1 MLELTL
7 APSVEDLIAAE
18 NRKAEIQVNWVTAL
32 LITAVLLVVM
42 PTVYFTHAQAPPLSF
57 YWDVGILAFGLA
69 GCGVIAGLIRA
80 GCYDRILPYAAAVL
94 EYGLLGAIL
103 LNHALNHLVTVGEM
117 SVVTFD
123 PVLYFA
129 FLLNGYAAVRFNRQ
143 AALFSGA
150 LSLVLTLGAIALDAR
165 HGNPVHPVSIGLLL
179 ILALASIGV
188 AQLIIA
194 KSRQLIDQAVAHQ
207 HEKDRVQTVLSR
219 YVSPQVAQT
228 VLRDGQMPAAG
239 QRMRVTVL
247 FADIR
252 GFTQMS
258 ERMLP
263 EEVVSFLNTYLSRM
277 VDAIFAHG
285 GTLDKYMGDGIMAF
299 FGAPVEQPD
308 HAERAVK
315 AALAMRQAL
324 AAFNDER
331 IARAEAPI
339 TIGIGLHT
347 GECVV
352 GNIGTSV
359 RLDYTA
365 VGDVVNTASRLE
377 GLTKEYE
384 VDVLMSQETYR
395 EVSGWVDTRAIECV
409 GLRGKN
415 SKLDVYVLEG
425 VRQVV
430 PADLTRQASSA
441 AGATQSR

>member
-1 MLELTL
+1 MIELVL

-18 NRKAEIQVNWVTAL
+18 NRKAEIQVNWVSAL
-32 LITAVLLVVM
+32 LITTVLLVVM
-42 PTVYFTHAQAPPLSF
+42 PTVYFTHGGHPPLAF
-57 YWDVGILAFGLA
+57 YWDVGILLFGLA

-80 GCYDRILPYAAAVL
+80 ACYDQVLPYAAALL

-103 LNHALNHLVTVGEM
+103 LNHSLNHLKTVGEL
-117 SVVTFD
+117 SLVAFD

-129 FLLNGYAAVRFNRQ
+129 FLLNGYAAVRFNRK
-143 AALFSGA
+143 AALFCGG
-150 LSLVLTLGAIALDAR
+150 LSLILTGGAIALDHR
-165 HGNPVHPVSIGLLL
+165 HGNLINPVSIGLLF

-228 VLRDGQMPAAG
+228 VLQDGQMPAAG

-299 FGAPVEQPD
+299 FGAPVEVPD

-315 AALAMRQAL
+315 AALAMREAL

-331 IARAEAPI
+331 VRHGEDPIA
-339 TIGIGLHT
+339 IGIGLHT

-352 GNIGTSV
+352 GNIGTSL

-377 GLTKEYE
+377 GLTKRYE
-384 VDVLMSQETYR
+384 VDVLMSQETYQ
-395 EVSGWVDTRAIECV
+395 EVSGWVDTRAIACV

-415 SKLDVYVLEG
+415 SKMDVYVLEG
-425 VRQVV
+425 ARRVV
-430 PADLTRQASSA
+430 PADASA
-441 AGATQSR
+441 LQQV